1 MRKED
6 NQKVYF
12 GDKKVEKLEKKEGV
26 ESIFSKVSDNY
37 DLMNDLMSVGT
48 HRYWKECMIDWL
60 EPFVGMKIIDVAGG
74 TGDISL
80 RFLKRVNGEGTAV
93 VCDPNDSMIE
103 YGKKKNQSNQNIEW
117 TTAPAEN
124 LPFENESF
132 DAYLVSFGVRN
143 FDNIKKSLDEAHR
156 VLKSGGRFICL
167 EFSKVQNEDL
177 SKLYNVYSKM
187 IPIFGK
193 IIVGDEK
200 PYKYL
205 VESIKKFANQ
215 EELLE
220 LMKKNKF
227 QNCSYRN
234 LSGGIVAIH
243 SGWKV

>member
-1 MRKED
+1 MKAQEVF
-6 NQKVYF
+6 NIVANK
-12 GDKKVEKLEKKEGV
+12 
-26 ESIFSKVSDNY
+26 Y
-37 DLMNDLMSVGT
+37 DLMNDVMSVGT

-80 RFLKRVNGEGTAV
+80 RFLKRVNGEGEAV
-93 VCDPNDSMIE
+93 VCDPNGSMIE
-103 YGKKKNQSNQNIEW
+103 YGKKKNPSNQNIKW
-117 TTAPAEN
+117 VTAPAEN
-124 LPFENESF
+124 LPFEDESF

-167 EFSKVQNEDL
+167 EFSKVQNQEL
-177 SKLYNVYSKM
+177 SKLYTVYSKM

-205 VESIKKFANQ
+205 TKTIENFPSQEKFKQMIEESHFSNVEF
-215 EELLE
+215 
-220 LMKKNKF
+220 
-227 QNCSYRN
+227 RN
-234 LSGGIVAIH
+234 LFNGVVAIH
-243 SGWKV
+243 SGWKKVNDQ